1 MKRKEEN
8 NSIKKHCNGNTCALA
23 RKATSIVFVRHK
35 EKKKRGKEGEGLLKT
50 FKWANTYAVHS
61 IDLAIKSLGRY
72 RVVSMQ

>member
-8 NSIKKHCNGNTCALA
+8 NSIKKHCSGNTCALA

-35 EKKKRGKEGEGLLKT
+35 ETKRGKEGEGLLKT
-50 FKWANTYAVHS
+50 FKWAYTYAVHS